1 MATAG
6 SAYPRRR
13 QRRLVA
19 EMNVVPYIDVMLVL
33 LVIFMVSAPLL
44 SPAVVDLPSVGK
56 GLQAPKGLPFEIIV
70 KADGSL
76 AWRDRNDPNAREAAA
91 TREQIIRIAWKQQQ
105 QKSDLP
111 VVIAGDKAVRYE
123 IVMQLM
129 DGLQK
134 QGVKRIGLLVRP
146 SEAL

>member
-1 MATAG
+1 MAGTT
-6 SAYPRRR
+6 YPRRSA
-13 QRRLVA
+13 RRLVA

-56 GLQAPKGLPFEIIV
+56 AVQTPKGLPFEIIV

-76 AWRDRNDPNAREAAA
+76 AWRDRNDSKANETRA
-91 TREQIIRIAWKQQQ
+91 TREQIVQLALKR
-105 QKSDLP
+105 QKLKPEMP

-123 IVMQLM
+123 AVMQVM
-129 DGLQK
+129 DALQR
-134 QGVKRIGLLVRP
+134 QGVQRVGLLVRP
-146 SEAL
+146 GGSV

>member
-1 MATAG
+1 MT
-6 SAYPRRR
+6 SASYPRRR

-56 GLQAPKGLPFEIIV
+56 AVQAPKSLPFEIIV

-76 AWRDRNDPNAREAAA
+76 AWRDRNDPNASETRA
-91 TREQIIRIAWKQQQ
+91 TREQIVQLALKKQQK
-105 QKSDLP
+105 KSELP

-123 IVMQLM
+123 AVMQVM
-129 DGLQK
+129 DALKK
-134 QGVKRIGLLVRP
+134 QGVQRVGLLVRP
-146 SEAL
+146 GL